1 MSTFIGQLIGFAVIV
16 FLVVRYVV
24 PPVRTMMKNQQENVR
39 RQLEDHSEAEK
50 KVADADSEHA
60 KALEEARTE
69 AKKVIEEARHDAEKI
84 AEQLRAQA
92 DVELERIKTQGGQQ
106 VQLLRQQLI
115 RELRQSLGT
124 EAVHRARDLVGDF
137 VSDPSEQS
145 ATVDRF
151 LTELDE
157 MAPSSTGF
165 TDAVTAKLRPASRES
180 VIGMVK
186 QLDGVVAD
194 LDADLL
200 TKLAN
205 DLSSAVKLLRRE
217 ALLGR
222 HLADPSLDPDRKV
235 ALAERLLSGKVSDAA
250 LDVLKTAVS
259 QRWSSTSDLVRGV
272 QHIARLALLVRAEL
286 EDQID
291 DVEDQLFRFSRILD
305 SEPRLISLLSEYS
318 APLEGRISL
327 LNNVLRRQA
336 SKNTADLLRQTVE
349 LLHGER
355 ADEAVR
361 ELANLAVSRR
371 GEVVAHVGAAA
382 ELSDAQLDR
391 LTELLTRIY
400 GHPVSVQLDLNP
412 ALLGGLTIAVGD
424 EVIDGS
430 LASKLASAETHL
442 PE

>member
-1 MSTFIGQLIGFAVIV
+1 MSTFIGQLIGFAAIV

-24 PPVRTMMKNQQENVR
+24 PPVRGMMKNQQELIR
-39 RQLEDHSEAEK
+39 RQLEEHVEAEK
-50 KVADADSEHA
+50 KVVDADSEHA
-60 KALEEARTE
+60 KALEEARAE

-92 DVELERIKTQGGQQ
+92 DAELERIKTQGGQQ

-124 EAVHRARDLVGDF
+124 EAVHRARDLVSDF

-151 LTELDE
+151 LDELDE

-165 TDAVTAKLRPASRES
+165 TDAVTAKLRSASRES
-180 VIGMVK
+180 VISMVK

-194 LDADLL
+194 LDADGL
-200 TKLAN
+200 TRLAN

-222 HLADPSLDPDRKV
+222 HLADPSLDSDRKV
-235 ALAERLLSGKVSDAA
+235 ALAERLLSGKVSDSA

-305 SEPRLISLLSEYS
+305 SEPRLISLLSEYT
-318 APLEGRISL
+318 APLDGRISL

-355 ADEAVR
+355 ADDAVR

-371 GEVVAHVGAAA
+371 GEVVAHVRAAA
-382 ELSDAQLDR
+382 ELTDAQFDR

-400 GHPVSVQLDLNP
+400 GHPVSIQLDLKP

-430 LASKLASAETHL
+430 LASKLAAAETHL